1 MASKLEQKTPLASP
15 SGINQAPTNFV
26 ENNFLIDTFQ
36 YPSDL
41 GSNDLKHWVEFTI
54 NVRGKSLSKDTLSGG
69 GKLGD
74 ERILSQVTRS
84 ADSANFTA
92 EELSTASTTLAGAAG
107 LVAGAAGGKI
117 GIDILEKLV
126 VKRQK
131 AGGTNAAARGL
142 STTLKTTAVIGGGVV
157 GAAGAAAFVNFND
170 MLKPDTSFK
179 ISDAIALYVD
189 GPPTVRY
196 AAQYSNKDL
205 GTIAGLAAGGA
216 SAVASGEGV
225 ASLATKFAELPGAL
239 GVNVQDVVGSAARVA
254 LNPFKEVLFEA
265 IDFRAF
271 NFKYRFFPK
280 SPEESQA
287 VDKIIKLFKFH
298 MHPDL
303 SSNKLFFIYPS
314 EFEIAYYFN
323 KDENLYFH
331 RLKPC
336 VLESMDVTYG
346 GEQFSSFVDGNPTEI
361 NMTLTFR
368 ETEILTKKQIRDG
381 Y

>member
-1 MASKLEQKTPLASP
+1 MASNLDRKPPLASP

-26 ENNFLIDTFQ
+26 ENNFLIDTYQ

-41 GSNDLKHWVEFTI
+41 GSDDLKHWVEFTI
-54 NVRGKSLSKDTLSGG
+54 NVRGKSLASDTLSGG
-69 GKLGD
+69 GRLDK
-74 ERILSQVTRS
+74 ERSIGEVVRS
-84 ADSANFTA
+84 ADTANLTP
-92 EELSTASTTLAGAAG
+92 EEMSRASTTLAAG
-107 LVAGAAGGKI
+107 TGFVAGKV
-117 GIDILEKLV
+117 GINILEKLFT
-126 VKRQK
+126 KRQK
-131 AGGTNAAARGL
+131 AGGTNNASSGLSSTAKNVAGVTGGIAAAAL
-142 STTLKTTAVIGGGVV
+142 
-157 GAAGAAAFVNFND
+157 VNFND
-170 MLKPDTSFK
+170 LLKPDTSFK

-205 GTIAGLAAGGA
+205 GTLAGLAAGGF
-216 SAVASGEGV
+216 SAVASAEGV
-225 ASLATKFAELPGAL
+225 AGAAGLFAQGAQAIA
-239 GVNVQDVVGSAARVA
+239 GVNIADVVGSSAKVA

-265 IDFRAF
+265 IDFRTF

-280 SPEESQA
+280 SEEEAKS
-287 VDKIIKLFKFH
+287 VEKIIKLFKFH

-336 VLESMDVTYG
+336 VLESMDVSYG
-346 GEQFSSFVDGNPTEI
+346 GEQFSSFFDGRPTEI
-361 NMTLTFR
+361 NVTLTFR

>member
-1 MASKLEQKTPLASP
+1 MASKISERAPLASP
-15 SGINQAPTNFV
+15 SGINQNINNST
-26 ENNFLIDTFQ
+26 ELNNFDIDTYQ

-41 GSNDLKHWVEFTI
+41 GAEDLKHWVQFTI
-54 NVRGKSLSKDTLSGG
+54 NVRGKSLASDTLSGG
-69 GKLGD
+69 GRLNK
-74 ERILSQVTRS
+74 ERNLSEVTRA
-84 ADSANFTA
+84 ADSANFTTEQLGSA
-92 EELSTASTTLAGAAG
+92 VTNLGA
-107 LVAGAAGGKI
+107 VAGAVGGVAAVKVFEKLFNRKQVAGGADTRVSTAGK
-117 GIDILEKLV
+117 V
-126 VKRQK
+126 V
-131 AGGTNAAARGL
+131 AGATGAAA
-142 STTLKTTAVIGGGVV
+142 
-157 GAAGAAAFVNFND
+157 AAAFVNFND
-170 MLKPDTSFK
+170 LLKPDTSFR

-205 GTIAGLAAGGA
+205 GTIAGLAAGGISSVSSVGES
-216 SAVASGEGV
+216 SAA
-225 ASLATKFAELPGAL
+225 LAMKFAELPAAL
-239 GVNVQDVVGSAARVA
+239 GVNIPDVVGAAGKIA

-280 SPEESQA
+280 SEDEARS
-287 VDKIIKLFKFH
+287 VNDIIKLFKFH

-314 EFEIAYYFN
+314 EFEIAYYFVS
-323 KDENLYFH
+323 KENIYFH
-331 RLKPC
+331 KIKPC
-336 VLESMDVTYG
+336 VLESMDVSYG
-346 GEQFSSFVDGNPTEI
+346 GEQFSTFWDGKPTEI